1 MGDIMTVLITG
12 AASGMGYEVGMRL
25 VKDGY
30 YVFFA
35 THREEEARRLQ
46 EKCKKFHK
54 VKVMK
59 LDITSKKDI
68 RQLLPMKIDIVIC
81 NAAIGMAGSL
91 PYSSVSDLKRIFET
105 NFFAT
110 VKFIKFM
117 ISKMQKDGGGKV
129 IVTSS
134 MVAHMRVPYLSF
146 YGSSKAALSYLCW
159 TLRQEL
165 MLTNSPVQITVMEP
179 GIFNTGFNDW
189 MIDYADFLPNQSFLQ
204 LEKKLFRLFGKN
216 SYRSIVRKYQKACS
230 DKKLKRVYRAP
241 LSTTI
246 LLHVYAFLFE

>member
-1 MGDIMTVLITG
+1 MTVLITG
-12 AASGMGYEVGMRL
+12 AASGMGYEVGMAL
-25 VKDGY
+25 LKEGY
-30 YVFFA
+30 DVVLT
-35 THREEEARRLQ
+35 THREEEAKRLQ
-46 EKCKKFHK
+46 EKCKRLHQ

-59 LDITSKKDI
+59 LDITSKKDVS
-68 RQLLPMKIDIVIC
+68 QLISMKIDIIIC

-91 PYSSVSDLKRIFET
+91 PFSSMKDLERIFET

-110 VKFIKFM
+110 VKLIKCM
-117 ISKMQKDGGGKV
+117 ISKMQKEGGGKI

-165 MLTNSPVQITVMEP
+165 LLTDSPVQITIVEP

-189 MIDYADFLPNQSFLQ
+189 MIDYADYLPNVSFLQ
-204 LEKKLFRLFGKN
+204 LEKKLFRFFGRD
-216 SYRSIVRKYQKACS
+216 SYQSIVKKYVKACRAV
-230 DKKLKRVYRAP
+230 KMKRVYRAP
-241 LSTTI
+241 LSTRI
-246 LLHVYAFLFE
+246 LLHLYALFFE

>member
-1 MGDIMTVLITG
+1 MTVLITG
-12 AASGMGYEVGMRL
+12 AASGMGFEVGLML
-25 VKDGY
+25 LKEDYDVI
-30 YVFFA
+30 FA
-35 THREEEARRLQ
+35 THRKEEALHLQ
-46 EKCKKFHK
+46 EKLKKFQK
-54 VKVMK
+54 AMVLK

-68 RQLLPMKIDIVIC
+68 SQLLSMKIDILIC

-105 NFFAT
+105 NLFAT
-110 VKFIKFM
+110 VKLIKYM
-117 ISKMQKDGGGKV
+117 ISKMQKEGGGKI

-146 YGSSKAALSYLCW
+146 YGSSKAALTYFCE

-165 MLTNSPVQITVMEP
+165 ILMNSSVQITVVEP

-204 LEKKLFRLFGKN
+204 LEKKLFRLFGRN

>member
-1 MGDIMTVLITG
+1 MNVLITG
-12 AASGMGYEVGMRL
+12 ATSGMGFEVGKAL
-25 VKDGY
+25 LKDGY
-30 YVFFA
+30 HVIFT
-35 THREEEARRLQ
+35 THRCEEASRISNQ
-46 EKCKKFHK
+46 FKKFRK
-54 VKVMK
+54 ASVLK

-68 RQLLPMKIDIVIC
+68 SRLLSMKIDILIC

-91 PYSSVSDLKRIFET
+91 PYSSISDLKRIFET

-110 VKFIKFM
+110 IKLIKFM
-117 ISKMQKDGGGKV
+117 ISKMQKDGGGKI

-159 TLRQEL
+159 ALRQEL
-165 MLTNSPVQITVMEP
+165 VLTNSSVQITVVEP

-204 LEKKLFRLFGKN
+204 LEKKMFRLFGRN
-216 SYRSIVRKYQKACS
+216 SYRSIVKKYQKACS

-246 LLHVYAFLFE
+246 LLHIYAFLFE